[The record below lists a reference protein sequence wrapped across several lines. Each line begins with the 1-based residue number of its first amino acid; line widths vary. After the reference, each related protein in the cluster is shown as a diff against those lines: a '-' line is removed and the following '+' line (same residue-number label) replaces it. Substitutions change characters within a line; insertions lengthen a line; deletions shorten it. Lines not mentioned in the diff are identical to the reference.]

1 MKIPEQLYNV
11 KPNLVFCLFA
21 PVFALLFVVIYTPTF
36 GLNPEFYVL
45 VDSNKGFC
53 IPILCSIE
61 LGVLLASRAILC
73 FAIVRHRLSEM
84 EFLLWQAIEYVVA
97 CLFFDLFLSLYLHL
111 GYFDLLPI
119 ILLVSLGI
127 NIFPYAFYWVF
138 MERVDR
144 DQRIAEAYKLM
155 NNLRRPADGAEG
167 MVRFADDKGN
177 VRLVVGADKVIS
189 VQSAGNYLTITYDDG
204 GKPMRKALHRQR
216 HGPLPPFFLCQYQ
229 YGQGHPPYPG
239 GHGGR
244 NRPPGGIQRAG
255 VEDLR
260 LRPHQPF
267 QRELRMVIGYC
278 LSVIEYEY
286 ETRQLFGF

>member
-111 GYFDLLPI
+111 GYFDLLPM

-144 DQRIAEAYKLM
+144 DHRIAEAYKLM

-204 GKPMRKALHRQR
+204 GKLMRYSLRNTMKGIEKLCTANGMVRCHRS
-216 HGPLPPFFLCQYQ
+216 FFVNINMVKVIRRTPE
-229 YGQGHPPYPG
+229 GMVAEIDHQGVSNVPVSRTY
-239 GHGGR
+239 
-244 NRPPGGIQRAG
+244 AS
-255 VEDLR
+255 DL
-260 LRPHQPF
+260 
-267 QRELRMVIGYC
+267 I
-278 LSVIEYEY
+278 S
-286 ETRQLFGF
+286 LFSEN

>member
-11 KPNLVFCLFA
+11 KPNFVFCLFA

-73 FAIVRHRLSEM
+73 YAIVRHRLSEM

-204 GKPMRKALHRQR
+204 GKPMRYSLRNTMKGIEKLCTANGMVRCHRS
-216 HGPLPPFFLCQYQ
+216 FFVNINMVKVIRRTPE
-229 YGQGHPPYPG
+229 GMVAEIDHQGVSNVPVSRTY
-239 GHGGR
+239 
-244 NRPPGGIQRAG
+244 AS
-255 VEDLR
+255 DL
-260 LRPHQPF
+260 
-267 QRELRMVIGYC
+267 I
-278 LSVIEYEY
+278 S
-286 ETRQLFGF
+286 LFSEN

>member
-45 VDSNKGFC
+45 VDSSKGFC
-53 IPILCSIE
+53 IPILSSIE

-111 GYFDLLPI
+111 GYFDLLPM

-144 DQRIAEAYKLM
+144 DHRIAEAYKLM

-204 GKPMRKALHRQR
+204 GKPMRYSLRNTMKGIEKLCTANGMVRCHRS
-216 HGPLPPFFLCQYQ
+216 FFVNINMVKVIRRTPE
-229 YGQGHPPYPG
+229 GMVAEIDHQGVSNVPVSRTY
-239 GHGGR
+239 
-244 NRPPGGIQRAG
+244 AS
-255 VEDLR
+255 DL
-260 LRPHQPF
+260 
-267 QRELRMVIGYC
+267 I
-278 LSVIEYEY
+278 S
-286 ETRQLFGF
+286 LFSEN

>member
-84 EFLLWQAIEYVVA
+84 ELLLWQAIEYVVA

-111 GYFDLLPI
+111 VYFDLLPM

-144 DQRIAEAYKLM
+144 DHRIAEAYKLM

-204 GKPMRKALHRQR
+204 GKPMRYSLRNTMKGIEKLCTANGMVRCHRS
-216 HGPLPPFFLCQYQ
+216 FFVNINMVKVIRRTPE
-229 YGQGHPPYPG
+229 GMVAEIDHQGVSNVPVSRTY
-239 GHGGR
+239 
-244 NRPPGGIQRAG
+244 AS
-255 VEDLR
+255 DL
-260 LRPHQPF
+260 
-267 QRELRMVIGYC
+267 I
-278 LSVIEYEY
+278 S
-286 ETRQLFGF
+286 LFSEN

>member
-11 KPNLVFCLFA
+11 KPNFVFCLFA

-111 GYFDLLPI
+111 GYFDLLPM

-144 DQRIAEAYKLM
+144 DHRIAEAYKLM
-155 NNLRRPADGAEG
+155 NNFRRPADGAEG

-204 GKPMRKALHRQR
+204 GKPMRYSLRNTMKGIEKLCTANGMVRCHRS
-216 HGPLPPFFLCQYQ
+216 FFVNINMVKVIRRTPE
-229 YGQGHPPYPG
+229 GMVAEIDHQGVSNVPVSRTY
-239 GHGGR
+239 
-244 NRPPGGIQRAG
+244 AS
-255 VEDLR
+255 DL
-260 LRPHQPF
+260 
-267 QRELRMVIGYC
+267 I
-278 LSVIEYEY
+278 S
-286 ETRQLFGF
+286 LFSEN

>member
-11 KPNLVFCLFA
+11 KPNFVFCLFA

-53 IPILCSIE
+53 IPILSSIE

-111 GYFDLLPI
+111 GYFDLLPM

-144 DQRIAEAYKLM
+144 DHRIAEAYKLM
-155 NNLRRPADGAEG
+155 NNFRRPADGAEG

-204 GKPMRKALHRQR
+204 GKPMRYSLRNTMKGIEKLCTANGMVRCHRS
-216 HGPLPPFFLCQYQ
+216 FFVNINMVKVIRRTPE
-229 YGQGHPPYPG
+229 GMVAEIDHQGVSNVPVSRTY
-239 GHGGR
+239 
-244 NRPPGGIQRAG
+244 AS
-255 VEDLR
+255 DL
-260 LRPHQPF
+260 
-267 QRELRMVIGYC
+267 I
-278 LSVIEYEY
+278 S
-286 ETRQLFGF
+286 LFSEN